1 MKTLE
6 DIKAM
11 SFEEKM
17 QIQKQLF
24 DFISNND
31 LENVKNL
38 LKDYPI
44 KESFYEAH
52 FTYHHNNEDYELS
65 LFDPAASLLR
75 AAFACEE
82 NNNDFSILDYLFD
95 EYGLSLKDPKYNFAF
110 HDMKHIKEANDK
122 YILMKEVEDDPC
134 IYQNALIYDY
144 ILNADNP
151 NSQIIKY
158 LVNRGAK
165 FEVHDEGYSGRTPM
179 HFWARRN
186 NYELLEL
193 AIKGGANVDM
203 QTFSKLR
210 KCNNETLLFEAVSEP
225 ETYRVTQLLIELGA
239 NVNFA
244 TPTTPLDDAKGSRNK
259 KLLKDAGAMTSEQI
273 RKKFNLPAYDSSHCE
288 IDGKTDM
295 DLLGKYHDEYS
306 KLLNDAIKKAKES
319 E

>member
-6 DIKAM
+6 NIKAM

-52 FTYHHNNEDYELS
+52 FKDLS
-65 LFDPAASLLR
+65 LFDPCTTIVR
-75 AAFACEE
+75 AAFTCG
-82 NNNDFSILDYLFD
+82 NYDNDFSILDYLFD
-95 EYGLSLKDPKYNFAF
+95 EYGLSLKDPKYNLRFV
-110 HDMKHIKEANDK
+110 DMKHIKEANEK
-122 YILMKEVEDDPC
+122 YILMKKVEGNSI
-134 IYQNALIYDY
+134 IYKNALIYAY
-144 ILNADNP
+144 ILNAKNP
-151 NSQIIKY
+151 NSQIIQY

-165 FEVHDEGYSGRTPM
+165 FEVHKDDFGWTPM
-179 HFWARRN
+179 HFWVMQN

-203 QTFSKLR
+203 QTRLIQESEY
-210 KCNNETLLFEAVSEP
+210 NETLLFEAVSEP
-225 ETYRVTQLLIELGA
+225 ETYKVTKLLIELGA

-244 TPTTPLDDAKGSRNK
+244 TPRTPLDNAKGSRNK
-259 KLLKDAGAMTSEQI
+259 KLLKDAGAMTSEQLD
-273 RKKFNLPAYDSSHCE
+273 KKYNIYWDSKECE
-288 IDGKTDM
+288 KDKSYM
-295 DLLGKYHDEYS
+295 EKYC
-306 KLLNDAIKKAKES
+306 KLLNDAIKKAKEN

>member
-1 MKTLE
+1 IKDE
-6 DIKAM
+6 DG
-11 SFEEKM
+11 
-17 QIQKQLF
+17 
-24 DFISNND
+24 DF
-31 LENVKNL
+31 
-38 LKDYPI
+38 P
-44 KESFYEAH
+44 
-52 FTYHHNNEDYELS
+52 
-65 LFDPAASLLR
+65 LFDPFNLIIR
-75 AAFACEE
+75 AAHACED

-144 ILNADNP
+144 ILSADNP

-186 NYELLEL
+186 NYQLLEL

-203 QTFSKLR
+203 QTLLDPKSEY
-210 KCNNETLLFEAVSEP
+210 NETLLFEAVSEP

-288 IDGKTDM
+288 IDGKTDF
-295 DLLGKYHDEYS
+295 DLLGKYHDECS

>member
-1 MKTLE
+1 MKKLE

-11 SFEEKM
+11 SYQEKDELEDLVLE
-17 QIQKQLF
+17 II
-24 DFISNND
+24 DNND
-31 LENVKNL
+31 LVKL
-38 LKDYPI
+38 KDILKDYPVKI
-44 KESFYEAH
+44 SC
-52 FTYHHNNEDYELS
+52 YELNIKDEDGDFP
-65 LFDPAASLLR
+65 LFDPFNLIIR
-75 AAFACEE
+75 AAHACEE

-110 HDMKHIKEANDK
+110 HDMKYIKEANDK
-122 YILMKEVEDDPC
+122 YILMEEVEDTI

-165 FEVHDEGYSGRTPM
+165 FEVHEDDFGWTPM

-210 KCNNETLLFEAVSEP
+210 KYSKTLLFEAVSEP
-225 ETYRVTQLLIELGA
+225 ETYKVTKLLIELGA

-244 TPTTPLDDAKGSRNK
+244 TPRTPLDDAKGSRNK

-273 RKKFNLPAYDSSHCE
+273 RKKFNLPAYDDSHCE
-288 IDGKTDM
+288 IDGKTDF
-295 DLLGKYHDEYS
+295 DLLGKYRDECS

>member
-65 LFDPAASLLR
+65 LFDPAASLLK
-75 AAFACEE
+75 AAYACEE

-110 HDMKHIKEANDK
+110 PDMKHIKEANEK
-122 YILMKEVEDDPC
+122 YILMKKVEGNSI
-134 IYQNALIYDY
+134 IYKKALIYAY
-144 ILNADNP
+144 ILGTKNP

-165 FEVHDEGYSGRTPM
+165 FEVHDEGAYGWTPM

-203 QTFSKLR
+203 QTLLDPKSEY
-210 KCNNETLLFEAVSEP
+210 NETLLFEAVSEP

-259 KLLKDAGAMTSEQI
+259 KLLKDAGAMTSNEI
-273 RKKFNLPAYDSSHCE
+273 RKKYNLPAYDDSHCE
-288 IDGKTDM
+288 IDGKDDM
-295 DLLGKYHDEYS
+295 DLLGKYRNECA
-306 KLLNDAIKKAKES
+306 KL
-319 E
+319 

>member
-1 MKTLE
+1 MKKLE

-11 SFEEKM
+11 SYK
-17 QIQKQLF
+17 QKDELE
-24 DFISNND
+24 DLVLEIIDNND
-31 LENVKNL
+31 LVKL
-38 LKDYPI
+38 KDILKDYPVKI
-44 KESFYEAH
+44 SC
-52 FTYHHNNEDYELS
+52 YELHFKNKDNEYP
-65 LFDPAASLLR
+65 LFEPMNLILR
-75 AAFACEE
+75 AAFACED

-95 EYGLSLKDPKYNFAF
+95 EYGLSLKDPKYNFY
-110 HDMKHIKEANDK
+110 HSDMKYIKEANDK
-122 YILMKEVEDDPC
+122 YILMEEVEDTI

-144 ILNADNP
+144 ILSADNP

-165 FEVHDEGYSGRTPM
+165 FEVHEDDFGWTPM

-210 KCNNETLLFEAVSEP
+210 KYSKTLLFEAVSEP
-225 ETYRVTQLLIELGA
+225 ETYKVTQLLIELGA

-244 TPTTPLDDAKGSRNK
+244 TPRTPLDDAKGSRNK

-273 RKKFNLPAYDSSHCE
+273 RKKFNLPAYDDSHCE
-288 IDGKTDM
+288 IDGKTDF
-295 DLLGKYHDEYS
+295 DLLGKYRDECS

>member
-11 SFEEKM
+11 SYQEKDELEDLVLE
-17 QIQKQLF
+17 II
-24 DFISNND
+24 DNND
-31 LENVKNL
+31 LVKL
-38 LKDYPI
+38 KDILKDYPVKI
-44 KESFYEAH
+44 SC
-52 FTYHHNNEDYELS
+52 YELNIKDEDGDFP
-65 LFDPAASLLR
+65 LFDPFNLIIR
-75 AAFACEE
+75 AAHACED

-95 EYGLSLKDPKYNFAF
+95 EYGLSLKDPKYNFVLI
-110 HDMKHIKEANDK
+110 DMKHIKEANEK
-122 YILMKEVEDDPC
+122 YILIKKAKESNIIC
-134 IYQNALIYDY
+134 RNALIYYY

-165 FEVHDEGYSGRTPM
+165 FEVHDEGAYGWTPM

-244 TPTTPLDDAKGSRNK
+244 TPRTPLDDAKGSRNK

-288 IDGKTDM
+288 IDGKTDF

>member
-11 SFEEKM
+11 SYQEKDELEDLVLE
-17 QIQKQLF
+17 II
-24 DFISNND
+24 DNND
-31 LENVKNL
+31 LVKL
-38 LKDYPI
+38 KDILKDYPVKI
-44 KESFYEAH
+44 SC
-52 FTYHHNNEDYELS
+52 YELNIKDEDGDFP
-65 LFDPAASLLR
+65 LFDPFNLIIR
-75 AAFACEE
+75 AAHACED

-95 EYGLSLKDPKYNFAF
+95 EYGLSLKDPKYNFVLI
-110 HDMKHIKEANDK
+110 DMKHIKEANEK
-122 YILMKEVEDDPC
+122 YILIKKAKESNIIC
-134 IYQNALIYDY
+134 RNALIYDY
-144 ILNADNP
+144 ILSADNP

-165 FEVHDEGYSGRTPM
+165 FEVHDEDTNWTPM

-210 KCNNETLLFEAVSEP
+210 KCNNETLLFEAVKEA

-295 DLLGKYHDEYS
+295 DLLGKYHDE
-306 KLLNDAIKKAKES
+306 
-319 E
+319 

>member
-11 SFEEKM
+11 SYQEKDELEDLVLE
-17 QIQKQLF
+17 II
-24 DFISNND
+24 DNND
-31 LENVKNL
+31 LVKL
-38 LKDYPI
+38 KDILKDYPVKI
-44 KESFYEAH
+44 SC
-52 FTYHHNNEDYELS
+52 YELNIKDEDGDFP
-65 LFDPAASLLR
+65 LFDPFNLIIR
-75 AAFACEE
+75 AAHACED

-110 HDMKHIKEANDK
+110 HDMKHIKEANEK
-122 YILMKEVEDDPC
+122 YILIKKAKESNIIC
-134 IYQNALIYDY
+134 RNALIYDY
-144 ILNADNP
+144 ILSADNP

-165 FEVHDEGYSGRTPM
+165 FEVHDEDTNWTPM

-239 NVNFA
+239 NVNFI
-244 TPTTPLDDAKGSRNK
+244 TPTSPLDNAKGSRNK
-259 KLLKDAGAMTSEQI
+259 KLLKDAGAMTSAQLD
-273 RKKFNLPAYDSSHCE
+273 KKYNIYWDSEECE
-288 IDGKTDM
+288 KDESYM
-295 DLLGKYHDEYS
+295 EKYC

>member
-11 SFEEKM
+11 SYQEKDELEDLVLE
-17 QIQKQLF
+17 II
-24 DFISNND
+24 DNND
-31 LENVKNL
+31 LVKL
-38 LKDYPI
+38 KDILKDYPVKI
-44 KESFYEAH
+44 SC
-52 FTYHHNNEDYELS
+52 YELNIKDEDGDFP
-65 LFDPAASLLR
+65 LFDPFNLIIR
-75 AAFACEE
+75 AAHACED

-110 HDMKHIKEANDK
+110 HDMKYIKEANDK
-122 YILMKEVEDDPC
+122 YILMEEVEDTI

-165 FEVHDEGYSGRTPM
+165 FEVHDEDTNWTPM

-186 NYELLEL
+186 NYQLLEL

>member
-24 DFISNND
+24 DFIKNND

-38 LKDYPI
+38 LKDYPV

-52 FTYHHNNEDYELS
+52 FKNPDSKEELS
-65 LFDPAASLLR
+65 LFDPCTTIVR
-75 AAFACEE
+75 AAFTCG
-82 NNNDFSILDYLFD
+82 NYDSDFSILDYLFD
-95 EYGLSLKDPKYNFAF
+95 EYGLSLKDPKYNLRFV
-110 HDMKHIKEANDK
+110 DMKYIKEANEK
-122 YILMKEVEDDPC
+122 YILVTEIEDGP
-134 IYQNALIYDY
+134 YVYKNALIYAY
-144 ILNADNP
+144 ILNAKNP

-165 FEVHDEGYSGRTPM
+165 FEVYQDEFHWTPM
-179 HFWARRN
+179 HFWVMQN

-203 QTFSKLR
+203 QTLLDPKSEY
-210 KCNNETLLFEAVSEP
+210 NETLLFEAVKEA

-239 NVNFA
+239 NVNFI
-244 TPTTPLDDAKGSRNK
+244 TPTSPLDNAKGSRNK
-259 KLLKDAGAMTSEQI
+259 KLLKDAGAMTSAQLD
-273 RKKFNLPAYDSSHCE
+273 KKYNIYWDSEECE
-288 IDGKTDM
+288 KDESYM
-295 DLLGKYHDEYS
+295 EKYC

>member
-11 SFEEKM
+11 SYQEKDELEDLVLE
-17 QIQKQLF
+17 II
-24 DFISNND
+24 DNND
-31 LENVKNL
+31 LVKL
-38 LKDYPI
+38 KDILKDYPVKI
-44 KESFYEAH
+44 SC
-52 FTYHHNNEDYELS
+52 YELNIKDEDGDFP
-65 LFDPAASLLR
+65 LFDPFNLIIR
-75 AAFACEE
+75 AAHACED

-110 HDMKHIKEANDK
+110 HDMKYIKEANDK
-122 YILMKEVEDDPC
+122 YILMEEVEDDPC

-144 ILNADNP
+144 ILSADNP

-165 FEVHDEGYSGRTPM
+165 FEVHEDDFGWTPM

-186 NYELLEL
+186 NYQLLEL

-203 QTFSKLR
+203 QTRLIQESEY
-210 KCNNETLLFEAVSEP
+210 NETLLFEAVSEP

-244 TPTTPLDDAKGSRNK
+244 TPTSPLDNAKGSRNK
-259 KLLKDAGAMTSEQI
+259 KLLKDAGAMTSAQLD
-273 RKKFNLPAYDSSHCE
+273 KKYNIYWDSEECE
-288 IDGKTDM
+288 KDESYM
-295 DLLGKYHDEYS
+295 EKYC

>member
-1 MKTLE
+1 MKKLE

-11 SFEEKM
+11 SYQEKDELEDLVLE
-17 QIQKQLF
+17 II
-24 DFISNND
+24 DNND
-31 LENVKNL
+31 LVKL
-38 LKDYPI
+38 KDILKDYPVKI
-44 KESFYEAH
+44 SC
-52 FTYHHNNEDYELS
+52 YELNIKDEDGDFP
-65 LFDPAASLLR
+65 LFDPFNLIIR
-75 AAFACEE
+75 AAHACED

-110 HDMKHIKEANDK
+110 HDMKYIKEANDK
-122 YILMKEVEDDPC
+122 YILMEEVEDTI

-144 ILNADNP
+144 ILSADNP

-165 FEVHDEGYSGRTPM
+165 FEVHEDDFGWTPM

-210 KCNNETLLFEAVSEP
+210 KYSKTLLFEAVSEP
-225 ETYRVTQLLIELGA
+225 ETYKVTKLLIELGA

-244 TPTTPLDDAKGSRNK
+244 TPRTPLDDAKGSRNK
-259 KLLKDAGAMTSEQI
+259 KLLKDAGAMTSNEI
-273 RKKFNLPAYDSSHCE
+273 RKKYNLPAYDDSHCE
-288 IDGKTDM
+288 IDGKTDF
-295 DLLGKYHDEYS
+295 DLLGKYRDECS

>member
-31 LENVKNL
+31 LENVKNI
-38 LKDYPI
+38 LKDYPV

-75 AAFACEE
+75 AAHACED

-110 HDMKHIKEANDK
+110 PDMKHIKEANEK
-122 YILMKEVEDDPC
+122 YILIKKAKESNIIC
-134 IYQNALIYDY
+134 RNALIYAY
-144 ILNADNP
+144 ILNTKNP

-165 FEVHDEGYSGRTPM
+165 FEVHDEGAYGWTPM

-203 QTFSKLR
+203 QTRLIQESEY
-210 KCNNETLLFEAVSEP
+210 NETLLFEAVSEP

-239 NVNFA
+239 NVNFI
-244 TPTTPLDDAKGSRNK
+244 TPTSPLDNAKGSRNK
-259 KLLKDAGAMTSEQI
+259 KLLKDAGAMTSAQLD
-273 RKKFNLPAYDSSHCE
+273 KKYNIYWDSEECE
-288 IDGKTDM
+288 KDESYM
-295 DLLGKYHDEYS
+295 EKYC
-306 KLLNDAIKKAKES
+306 KL
-319 E
+319 

>member
-1 MKTLE
+1 IKDE
-6 DIKAM
+6 DG
-11 SFEEKM
+11 
-17 QIQKQLF
+17 
-24 DFISNND
+24 DF
-31 LENVKNL
+31 
-38 LKDYPI
+38 P
-44 KESFYEAH
+44 
-52 FTYHHNNEDYELS
+52 
-65 LFDPAASLLR
+65 LFDPFNLIIR
-75 AAFACEE
+75 AAHACED

-110 HDMKHIKEANDK
+110 HDMKYIKEANDK
-122 YILMKEVEDDPC
+122 YILMEEVEDTI

-144 ILNADNP
+144 ILSADNP

-165 FEVHDEGYSGRTPM
+165 FEVHEDDFGWTPM

-210 KCNNETLLFEAVSEP
+210 KYSKTLLFEAVSEP
-225 ETYRVTQLLIELGA
+225 ETYKVTKLLIELGA

-244 TPTTPLDDAKGSRNK
+244 TPRTPLDDAKGSRNK
-259 KLLKDAGAMTSEQI
+259 KLLKDAGAMTSNEI
-273 RKKFNLPAYDSSHCE
+273 RKKYNLPAYDDSHCE
-288 IDGKTDM
+288 IDGKTDF
-295 DLLGKYHDEYS
+295 DLLGKYRDECS

>member
-11 SFEEKM
+11 SYQEKDELEDLVLE
-17 QIQKQLF
+17 II
-24 DFISNND
+24 DDND
-31 LENVKNL
+31 LVKL
-38 LKDYPI
+38 KDILKDYPVKI
-44 KESFYEAH
+44 SC
-52 FTYHHNNEDYELS
+52 YELNIKDEDGDFP
-65 LFDPAASLLR
+65 LFDPFNLIIR
-75 AAFACEE
+75 AAHACEE

-122 YILMKEVEDDPC
+122 YILMEEVEDTI

-144 ILNADNP
+144 ILSADNP

-165 FEVHDEGYSGRTPM
+165 FEVHDEDTNWTPM

>member
-11 SFEEKM
+11 SYQEKDELEDLVLE
-17 QIQKQLF
+17 II
-24 DFISNND
+24 DNND
-31 LENVKNL
+31 LVKL
-38 LKDYPI
+38 KDILKDYPVKI
-44 KESFYEAH
+44 SC
-52 FTYHHNNEDYELS
+52 YELNIKDEDGDFP
-65 LFDPAASLLR
+65 LFDPFNLIIR
-75 AAFACEE
+75 AAHACED
-82 NNNDFSILDYLFD
+82 NNDFSILDYLFD
-95 EYGLSLKDPKYNFAF
+95 EYGLSLKDPKYNFVLI
-110 HDMKHIKEANDK
+110 DMKHIKEANDK
-122 YILMKEVEDDPC
+122 YILMEEVEDDPC

-165 FEVHDEGYSGRTPM
+165 FEVHDEGAYGWTPM

-186 NYELLEL
+186 NYQLLEL

-203 QTFSKLR
+203 QTLLDPKSEY
-210 KCNNETLLFEAVSEP
+210 NETLLFEAVSEP

-239 NVNFA
+239 NVNFI
-244 TPTTPLDDAKGSRNK
+244 TPTSPLDNAKGSRNK
-259 KLLKDAGAMTSEQI
+259 KLLKDAGAMTSAQLD
-273 RKKFNLPAYDSSHCE
+273 KKYNIYWDSEECKKDESYME
-288 IDGKTDM
+288 
-295 DLLGKYHDEYS
+295 KYC

>member
-11 SFEEKM
+11 SYQEKDELEDLVLE
-17 QIQKQLF
+17 II
-24 DFISNND
+24 DNND
-31 LENVKNL
+31 LVKL
-38 LKDYPI
+38 KDILKDYPVKI
-44 KESFYEAH
+44 SC
-52 FTYHHNNEDYELS
+52 YELNIKDEDGDFP
-65 LFDPAASLLR
+65 LFDPFNLIIR
-75 AAFACEE
+75 AAHACED

-110 HDMKHIKEANDK
+110 HDMKYIKEANDK
-122 YILMKEVEDDPC
+122 YILMEEVEDTI

-144 ILNADNP
+144 ILSADNP

-165 FEVHDEGYSGRTPM
+165 FEVHDEDTNWTPM

-210 KCNNETLLFEAVSEP
+210 KYSKTLLFEAVKEA

-244 TPTTPLDDAKGSRNK
+244 TPRTPLDNAKGSRNK

-273 RKKFNLPAYDSSHCE
+273 RKKFNLPAYDDSHCE
-288 IDGKTDM
+288 IDGKTDF
-295 DLLGKYHDEYS
+295 DLLGKYRDECS

>member
-11 SFEEKM
+11 SYQEKDELEDLVLE
-17 QIQKQLF
+17 II
-24 DFISNND
+24 DNND
-31 LENVKNL
+31 LVKL
-38 LKDYPI
+38 KDILKDYPVKI
-44 KESFYEAH
+44 SC
-52 FTYHHNNEDYELS
+52 YELNIKDEDGDFP
-65 LFDPAASLLR
+65 LFDPFNLIIR
-75 AAFACEE
+75 AAHACEE

-95 EYGLSLKDPKYNFAF
+95 EYGLSLKDPKYNFY
-110 HDMKHIKEANDK
+110 HSDMKYIKEANDK
-122 YILMKEVEDDPC
+122 YILMEEVEDTI

-144 ILNADNP
+144 ILSADNP

-165 FEVHDEGYSGRTPM
+165 FEVHEDDFGWTPM

-210 KCNNETLLFEAVSEP
+210 KYSKTLLFEAVSEP
-225 ETYRVTQLLIELGA
+225 ETYKVTQLLIELGA

-244 TPTTPLDDAKGSRNK
+244 TPRTPLDDAKGSRNK
-259 KLLKDAGAMTSEQI
+259 KLLKDAGAMTSNEI
-273 RKKFNLPAYDSSHCE
+273 RKKYNLPAYDDSHCE
-288 IDGKTDM
+288 IDGKTDF
-295 DLLGKYHDEYS
+295 DLLGKYRDECS

>member
-11 SFEEKM
+11 SYQEKDELEDLVLE
-17 QIQKQLF
+17 II
-24 DFISNND
+24 DNND
-31 LENVKNL
+31 LVKL
-38 LKDYPI
+38 KDILKDYPVKI
-44 KESFYEAH
+44 SC
-52 FTYHHNNEDYELS
+52 YELHFKNKDNEYP
-65 LFDPAASLLR
+65 LFEPMNLILR
-75 AAFACEE
+75 AAFACED

-95 EYGLSLKDPKYNFAF
+95 EYGLSLKDPKYNFY
-110 HDMKHIKEANDK
+110 HSDMKYIKEANDK
-122 YILMKEVEDDPC
+122 YILMEEVEDDPC

-144 ILNADNP
+144 ILSADNP

-186 NYELLEL
+186 NYQLLEL

>member
-24 DFISNND
+24 NFISNND

-52 FTYHHNNEDYELS
+52 FKNQNSKDDLS
-65 LFDPAASLLR
+65 LFDPCTTIVR
-75 AAFACEE
+75 AAFTCG
-82 NNNDFSILDYLFD
+82 NYDNDFSILDYLFD
-95 EYGLSLKDPKYNFAF
+95 EYGLSLKDPKYNFRF
-110 HDMKHIKEANDK
+110 VDMKYIKEANEK
-122 YILMKEVEDDPC
+122 YILMKEVEENSI
-134 IYQNALIYDY
+134 IYQNALIYAY
-144 ILNADNP
+144 ILNAGNP

-165 FEVHDEGYSGRTPM
+165 FEVHDEGAYGWTPM

-186 NYELLEL
+186 NYQLLEL

-203 QTFSKLR
+203 QTLLDPKSEY
-210 KCNNETLLFEAVSEP
+210 NETLLFEAVSEP

-244 TPTTPLDDAKGSRNK
+244 TPRTPLDDAKGSRNK
-259 KLLKDAGAMTSEQI
+259 KLLKDAGAMTSNEI
-273 RKKFNLPAYDSSHCE
+273 RKKYNLPAYDDSHCE
-288 IDGKTDM
+288 IDGKDDM
-295 DLLGKYHDEYS
+295 DLLGKYHDECS

-319 E
+319 

>member
-1 MKTLE
+1 
-6 DIKAM
+6 
-11 SFEEKM
+11 M

-24 DFISNND
+24 DFIKNND
-31 LENVKNL
+31 LENVKNI

-75 AAFACEE
+75 AAHACED

-110 HDMKHIKEANDK
+110 PDMKHIKEANEK
-122 YILMKEVEDDPC
+122 YILIKKAKESNIIC
-134 IYQNALIYDY
+134 RNALIYAY
-144 ILNADNP
+144 ILNTKNP
-151 NSQIIKY
+151 NSQIIQY

-165 FEVHDEGYSGRTPM
+165 FEVHDEGAYGWTPM
-179 HFWARRN
+179 HFWVMQN

-203 QTFSKLR
+203 QTRLIQESEY
-210 KCNNETLLFEAVSEP
+210 NETLLFEAVSEP

-244 TPTTPLDDAKGSRNK
+244 TPRTPLDDAKGSRNK
-259 KLLKDAGAMTSEQI
+259 KLLKDAGAMTSNEI
-273 RKKFNLPAYDSSHCE
+273 RKKYNLPAYDSSHCK

-295 DLLGKYHDEYS
+295 DLLGKYLDECS

>member
-11 SFEEKM
+11 SYQEKDELEDLVLE
-17 QIQKQLF
+17 II
-24 DFISNND
+24 DNND
-31 LENVKNL
+31 LVKL
-38 LKDYPI
+38 KDILKDYPVKI
-44 KESFYEAH
+44 SC
-52 FTYHHNNEDYELS
+52 YELNIKDEDGDFP
-65 LFDPAASLLR
+65 LFDPFNLIIR
-75 AAFACEE
+75 AAHACEE

-122 YILMKEVEDDPC
+122 YILMEEVEDDPC

-165 FEVHDEGYSGRTPM
+165 FEVHKDGFGWTPM
-179 HFWARRN
+179 HFWVMQN

-239 NVNFA
+239 NVNFI
-244 TPTTPLDDAKGSRNK
+244 TPTSPLDNAKGSRNK
-259 KLLKDAGAMTSEQI
+259 KLLKDAGAMTSAQLD
-273 RKKFNLPAYDSSHCE
+273 KKYNIYWDSEECE
-288 IDGKTDM
+288 KDESYM
-295 DLLGKYHDEYS
+295 EKYC
-306 KLLNDAIKKAKES
+306 KL
-319 E
+319 

>member
-11 SFEEKM
+11 SYQEKDELEDLVLE
-17 QIQKQLF
+17 II
-24 DFISNND
+24 DNND
-31 LENVKNL
+31 LVKL
-38 LKDYPI
+38 KDILKDYPVKI
-44 KESFYEAH
+44 SC
-52 FTYHHNNEDYELS
+52 YELNIKDEDGDFP
-65 LFDPAASLLR
+65 LFDPFNLIIR
-75 AAFACEE
+75 AAHACED

-110 HDMKHIKEANDK
+110 HDMKYIKEASEK
-122 YILMKEVEDDPC
+122 YILMEEVEDTI

-165 FEVHDEGYSGRTPM
+165 FEVHDEDTNWTPM

-186 NYELLEL
+186 NYQLLEL

>member
-31 LENVKNL
+31 LENVKNI
-38 LKDYPI
+38 LKDYPV

-75 AAFACEE
+75 AAHACED

-110 HDMKHIKEANDK
+110 PDMKHIKEANEK
-122 YILMKEVEDDPC
+122 YILIKKAKESNIIC
-134 IYQNALIYDY
+134 RNALIYAY
-144 ILNADNP
+144 ILGTKNP

-165 FEVHDEGYSGRTPM
+165 FEVHDEGAYGWTPM

-203 QTFSKLR
+203 QTRLIQESEY
-210 KCNNETLLFEAVSEP
+210 NETLLFEAVSEP

-239 NVNFA
+239 NVNFI
-244 TPTTPLDDAKGSRNK
+244 TPTSPLDNAKGSRNK
-259 KLLKDAGAMTSEQI
+259 KLLKDAGAMTSAQLD
-273 RKKFNLPAYDSSHCE
+273 KKYNIYWDSEECE
-288 IDGKTDM
+288 KDESYM
-295 DLLGKYHDEYS
+295 EKYC
-306 KLLNDAIKKAKES
+306 KLLNDAIKKAKENG
-319 E
+319 

>member
-1 MKTLE
+1 
-6 DIKAM
+6 
-11 SFEEKM
+11 FEEKM

-31 LENVKNL
+31 LENVKNI
-38 LKDYPI
+38 LKDYPV

-75 AAFACEE
+75 AAHACED

-110 HDMKHIKEANDK
+110 PDMKHIKEANEK
-122 YILMKEVEDDPC
+122 YILIKKAKESNIIC
-134 IYQNALIYDY
+134 RNALIYAY
-144 ILNADNP
+144 ILNTKNP

-165 FEVHDEGYSGRTPM
+165 FEVYNEDTNWTPM
-179 HFWARRN
+179 HFWVMQN
-186 NYELLEL
+186 NYQLLEL

-203 QTFSKLR
+203 QTRLIQESEY
-210 KCNNETLLFEAVSEP
+210 NETLLFEAVSEP

-239 NVNFA
+239 NVNFI
-244 TPTTPLDDAKGSRNK
+244 TPTSPLDNAKGSRNK
-259 KLLKDAGAMTSEQI
+259 KLLKDAGAMTSAQLD
-273 RKKFNLPAYDSSHCE
+273 KKYNIYWDSEECE
-288 IDGKTDM
+288 KDESYM
-295 DLLGKYHDEYS
+295 EKYC
-306 KLLNDAIKKAKES
+306 KLLNDAIKKAKENG
-319 E
+319 

>member
-11 SFEEKM
+11 SYQEKDELEDLVLE
-17 QIQKQLF
+17 II
-24 DFISNND
+24 DNND
-31 LENVKNL
+31 LVKL
-38 LKDYPI
+38 KDILKDYPVKI
-44 KESFYEAH
+44 SC
-52 FTYHHNNEDYELS
+52 YELNIKDEDGDFP
-65 LFDPAASLLR
+65 LFDPFNLIIR
-75 AAFACEE
+75 AAHACEE

-110 HDMKHIKEANDK
+110 HDMKYIKEANDK
-122 YILMKEVEDDPC
+122 YILMEEVEDTI

-186 NYELLEL
+186 NYQLLEL

-203 QTFSKLR
+203 QTLLDPKSEY
-210 KCNNETLLFEAVSEP
+210 NETLLFEAVSEP

-239 NVNFA
+239 NVNFI
-244 TPTTPLDDAKGSRNK
+244 TPTSPLDNAKGSRNK
-259 KLLKDAGAMTSEQI
+259 KLLKDAGAMTSAQLD
-273 RKKFNLPAYDSSHCE
+273 KKYNIYWDSEECE
-288 IDGKTDM
+288 KDESYM
-295 DLLGKYHDEYS
+295 EKYC
-306 KLLNDAIKKAKES
+306 KLLNDAIKKAKENG
-319 E
+319 

>member
-24 DFISNND
+24 NFISNND

-52 FTYHHNNEDYELS
+52 FKNQNSKDDLS
-65 LFDPAASLLR
+65 LFDPCTTIVR
-75 AAFACEE
+75 AAFTCG
-82 NNNDFSILDYLFD
+82 NYDNDFSILDYLFD
-95 EYGLSLKDPKYNFAF
+95 EYGLSLKDPKYNFRF
-110 HDMKHIKEANDK
+110 VDMKYIKEANDK

-134 IYQNALIYDY
+134 IYQNALIYAY
-144 ILNADNP
+144 ILNAGNP
-151 NSQIIKY
+151 NSQIIQY

-186 NYELLEL
+186 NYQLLEL

-203 QTFSKLR
+203 QTLLDPKSEY
-210 KCNNETLLFEAVSEP
+210 NETLLFEAVSEP

-244 TPTTPLDDAKGSRNK
+244 TPRTPLDDAKGSRNK
-259 KLLKDAGAMTSEQI
+259 KLLKDAGAMTSNEI
-273 RKKFNLPAYDSSHCE
+273 RKKYNLPAYDDSHCE
-288 IDGKTDM
+288 IDGKDDM
-295 DLLGKYHDEYS
+295 DLLGKYRNECS

>member
-11 SFEEKM
+11 SFEKKM

-52 FTYHHNNEDYELS
+52 FKNKNSKDDLS
-65 LFDPAASLLR
+65 LFDPCTTIVR
-75 AAFACEE
+75 AAFTCG
-82 NNNDFSILDYLFD
+82 NYDNDFSILDYLFD
-95 EYGLSLKDPKYNFAF
+95 EYGLSLKDPKYNLRFV
-110 HDMKHIKEANDK
+110 DMKHIKEANDK
-122 YILMKEVEDDPC
+122 YILMKKVEGNSI
-134 IYQNALIYDY
+134 IYKNALIYAY
-144 ILNADNP
+144 ILNAKNP
-151 NSQIIKY
+151 NSQIIQY

-179 HFWARRN
+179 HFWVMQN

-225 ETYRVTQLLIELGA
+225 ETYKVTKLLIELGA
-239 NVNFA
+239 NVNFV
-244 TPTTPLDDAKGSRNK
+244 TPTTPLDIARGSRNK

-273 RKKFNLPAYDSSHCE
+273 RKKYNLPAYDSSHCK
-288 IDGKTDM
+288 IDGKTDF

-306 KLLNDAIKKAKES
+306 KLLNDAIKKAKEN

>member
-11 SFEEKM
+11 SYQEKDELEDLVLE
-17 QIQKQLF
+17 II
-24 DFISNND
+24 DNND
-31 LENVKNL
+31 LVKL
-38 LKDYPI
+38 KDILKDYPVKI
-44 KESFYEAH
+44 SC
-52 FTYHHNNEDYELS
+52 YELNIKDEDGDFP
-65 LFDPAASLLR
+65 LFDPFNLIIR
-75 AAFACEE
+75 AAHACED

-110 HDMKHIKEANDK
+110 PDMKHIKEANEK
-122 YILMKEVEDDPC
+122 YILMKKVEGNSI
-134 IYQNALIYDY
+134 IYKKALIYAY
-144 ILNADNP
+144 ILGTKNP
-151 NSQIIKY
+151 NSQIIQY

-165 FEVHDEGYSGRTPM
+165 FEVHEDDFGWTPM

-210 KCNNETLLFEAVSEP
+210 KYSKTLLFEAVSEP
-225 ETYRVTQLLIELGA
+225 ETYKVTKLLIELGA

-244 TPTTPLDDAKGSRNK
+244 TPRTPLDNAKGSRNK

>member
-11 SFEEKM
+11 SYQEKDELEDLVLE
-17 QIQKQLF
+17 II
-24 DFISNND
+24 DNND
-31 LENVKNL
+31 LVKL
-38 LKDYPI
+38 KDILKDYPVKI
-44 KESFYEAH
+44 SC
-52 FTYHHNNEDYELS
+52 YELNIKDEDGDFP
-65 LFDPAASLLR
+65 LFDPFNLIIR
-75 AAFACEE
+75 AAHACED

-95 EYGLSLKDPKYNFAF
+95 EYGLSLKDPKYNFVLI
-110 HDMKHIKEANDK
+110 DMKHIKEANEK
-122 YILMKEVEDDPC
+122 YILIKKAKESNIIC
-134 IYQNALIYDY
+134 RNALIYYY

-165 FEVHDEGYSGRTPM
+165 FEVHDEGAYGWTPM

-203 QTFSKLR
+203 QTLLDPKSEY
-210 KCNNETLLFEAVSEP
+210 NETLLFEAVEEA

-244 TPTTPLDDAKGSRNK
+244 
-259 KLLKDAGAMTSEQI
+259 
-273 RKKFNLPAYDSSHCE
+273 
-288 IDGKTDM
+288 
-295 DLLGKYHDEYS
+295 
-306 KLLNDAIKKAKES
+306 
-319 E
+319 